1 MTIYFVDSSA
11 LVKRYINEIGSA
23 WVLSL
28 FDPALNNDILIAAIT
43 SVEIVAA
50 ITRRSRGRSI
60 NATDATAACNQFRSD
75 LQSEYQVVEFTESII
90 NSAMALAQTYGLRGY
105 DAVQL
110 ATGCG
115 INNLCTANS
124 LPAMTFVSA
133 DGELNAAATSEGL
146 IVENPNNY
154 P

>member
-28 FDPALNNDILIAAIT
+28 CDPALNNDILIAAIT

-50 ITRRSRGRSI
+50 ITRRSSSISI

-90 NSAMALAQTYGLRGY
+90 NSAMALAETYGLRGY

-115 INNLCTANS
+115 IS
-124 LPAMTFVSA
+124 
-133 DGELNAAATSEGL
+133 
-146 IVENPNNY
+146 
-154 P
+154 

>member
-1 MTIYFVDSSA
+1 M
-11 LVKRYINEIGSA
+11 
-23 WVLSL
+23 VLL
-28 FDPALNNDILIAAIT
+28 QVLKLLLQLPEGRAAE
-43 SVEIVAA
+43 V
-50 ITRRSRGRSI
+50 SI

-75 LQSEYQVVEFTESII
+75 LQSEYQVVEFTETII
-90 NSAMALAQTYGLRGY
+90 NSAMALAETYGLPGY

-133 DGELNAAATSEGL
+133 DKRISKVVPAT
-146 IVENPNNY
+146 
-154 P
+154 

>member
-11 LVKRYINEIGSA
+11 LVKRYISEIGSG
-23 WVLSL
+23 WVLNL
-28 FDPALNNDILIAAIT
+28 FDPALNNDILIAGIT

-90 NSAMALAQTYGLRGY
+90 NSAMALAETYGLRGY

-110 ATGCG
+110 ATGCS
-115 INNLCTANS
+115 INNLCTANN

-133 DGELNAAATSEGL
+133 DRELNAAATSEGL
-146 IVENPNNY
+146 IVKNPNNY